1 MPRTFCNRHAVSW
14 LLAAAVPCACALG
27 LQAARSDEPVKELVG
42 DIEGQAIA
50 VQGPMTVRV
59 VDGQTK
65 TTLRSGADV
74 RVKSGRAAIELTE
87 GGKIA
92 VCGPAHFSV
101 LKAGGALT
109 LALDTGIIHTHI
121 EREPTLTV
129 YTALLQAKPIS
140 IGGAAQETVVGL
152 DSQGSLTIRAIE
164 GAVRIEHQLSGQS
177 VVVPQNSDV
186 LLVNGQL
193 TDLRPG
199 GGRSA
204 CDLGELKTQELP
216 PQVSVP
222 ATAEEVRQ
230 RRLPPTDA
238 KPNVPASNTSTAQVE
253 EPIYQVYLPPMRY
266 DSNLK
271 IQPPPDPSLIIL
283 VRRVRVRPTLI
294 FQGRVEGESLVTEN
308 RPAAGASPGSPQQ
321 NNASASQAKTTAS
334 NPTVVNRVRT
344 FIKRLWN
351 SNG

>member
-1 MPRTFCNRHAVSW
+1 
-14 LLAAAVPCACALG
+14 
-27 LQAARSDEPVKELVG
+27 PVKEMVG
-42 DIEGQAIA
+42 NIDGEAIA

-65 TTLRSGADV
+65 TSLRSGADI
-74 RVKSGRAAIELTE
+74 RVKSGRAAIELIE

-101 LKAGGALT
+101 LKSAGALT

-152 DSQGSLTIRAIE
+152 DSEGSLTIRAIG

-177 VVVPQNSDV
+177 IVVPQNSDV

-199 GGRSA
+199 AGRSA
-204 CDLGELKTQELP
+204 CDLGDLKAQEP
-216 PQVSVP
+216 SPQISVP
-222 ATAEEVRQ
+222 ATAEEVKQ
-230 RRLPPTDA
+230 RRLPQADA
-238 KPNVPASNTSTAQVE
+238 KPNMPASNAAAKPVE

-266 DSNLK
+266 DSNSK
-271 IQPPPDPSLIIL
+271 VQPPPDPSLIIL

-294 FQGRVEGESLVTEN
+294 FQGRVEGDALVTEN
-308 RPAAGASPGSPQQ
+308 RPATGASRGNAQQ
-321 NNASASQAKTTAS
+321 S
-334 NPTVVNRVRT
+334 
-344 FIKRLWN
+344 
-351 SNG
+351 